1 MKFSTYSTLFW
12 SPSCSLPLHYTIH
25 LLSGGAELRWDYG
38 LENASGGSDGGHL
51 QTASLA
57 E

>member
-25 LLSGGAELRWDYG
+25 LLAGGAELRWYYG